1 MKNQKIFLSLFLII
15 ILLIL
20 IFYSNIGL
28 AADFT
33 SNTTNQYSQND
44 SELNI
49 TFDVNSNLFNKLN
62 IIDETA
68 ISFDNIN
75 LEKVGEKQ
83 TIKVPIINNNLYNSS
98 KISLDVE
105 NSNTEYFKVSA
116 SGAVILKPNQSSIIE
131 ITIELIKLPINE
143 TETTNININVLSETI
158 YK

>member
-33 SNTTNQYSQND
+33 SNTTNQYSPND

-98 KISLDVE
+98 KIYLEAE
-105 NSNTEYFKVSA
+105 NSNTEYFKVST
-116 SGAVILKPNQSSIIE
+116 SEAVILKPNQSSIIE

>member
-105 NSNTEYFKVSA
+105 NSNTEYFKVST
-116 SGAVILKPNQSSIIE
+116 SGAVI
-131 ITIELIKLPINE
+131 
-143 TETTNININVLSETI
+143 
-158 YK
+158 

>member
-33 SNTTNQYSQND
+33 SNTTNQYSPND

-49 TFDVNSNLFNKLN
+49 TFDINSNLFNKLN